1 MRTKMKAE
9 LRRAQLVDTALQM
22 ARKDGFSAIKRD
34 QLAEAAG
41 MSYGVIH
48 WVFPGAGMAAVKS
61 ATIDAVIERL
71 ETDPNDKSLLTVL
84 AQALGEGNIAARAAP
99 AKLKKAALT
108 TLMS

>member
-1 MRTKMKAE
+1 MKAE
-9 LRRAQLVDTALQM
+9 LRRAQLVDAALQM
-22 ARKDGFSAIKRD
+22 ARQDGFSAIKRD

-61 ATIDAVIERL
+61 ATIEAVIE
-71 ETDPNDKSLLTVL
+71 LLTAQPDDKPLLAVL
-84 AQALGEGNIAARAAP
+84 AQALGEGNEAARAAP
-99 AKLKKAALT
+99 DKMKKAALA